1 MTRLTKNELKRLHKE
16 EVAQLKTAIW
26 LKCGDCLGFFLDP
39 YEPCTSKT
47 CPLRK
52 FYPKA
57 GTVRS
62 RVFKQQLAAL
72 AKEYGND
79 TNLVERIQSLAS
91 NLSISGGQNGRKGAG
106 STS

>member
-16 EVAQLKTAIW
+16 EVAELKAAIW
-26 LKCGDCLGFFLDP
+26 LKCGDCMGFFLDP
-39 YEPCTSKT
+39 YEPCSSQT

-57 GTVRS
+57 SVIRS
-62 RVFKQQLAAL
+62 KAFKGQLAML

-79 TNLVERIQSLAS
+79 ENIVRRIESLAS
-91 NLSISGGQNGRKGAG
+91 NFASSEG
-106 STS
+106 